1 MDSSRD
7 GNTKFF
13 HDSLKI
19 RRMRNKIST
28 LIVFEESNIT
38 DQGMIK
44 QAIVEFY
51 QNLMGTAVANS
62 EYASMDVIRSG
73 R

>member
-51 QNLMGTAVANS
+51 QNLTGTAVANS